1 MCGIAGIV
9 LSIGAAVVAYISCE
23 AAERL
28 KLADSAKLFALTFLL
43 VTFGAHDP
51 TSRLGCAVLCCAV
64 LCCAEVCC
72 AVLCTVMLC
81 HG

>member
-1 MCGIAGIV
+1 M
-9 LSIGAAVVAYISCE
+9 VAYISCE

-51 TSRLGCAVLCCAV
+51 TSKLCCAGVCYAVLCHVCYAV
-64 LCCAEVCC
+64 LCHAMPWLTLI
-72 AVLCTVMLC
+72 AAYLAFYVLYDLN
-81 HG
+81 